1 MDLITNITSSSSIF
15 KNSFIEGKNE
25 NSSSI
30 ESISSVS
37 NNEINVNND
46 NRCNNDNEEDYYENF
61 YIIK

>member
-15 KNSFIEGKNE
+15 KNEGKNE